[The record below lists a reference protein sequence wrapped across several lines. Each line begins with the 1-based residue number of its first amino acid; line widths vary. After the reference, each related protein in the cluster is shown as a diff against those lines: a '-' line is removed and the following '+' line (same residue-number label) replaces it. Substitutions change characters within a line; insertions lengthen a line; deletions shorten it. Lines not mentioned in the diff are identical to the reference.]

1 VKNMV
6 FAATA
11 AALLALSPATPAK
24 ADMTELE
31 IIFIKGDQNGD
42 LVLNKAEVLLIA
54 ITSFNETDSDR
65 DNMLEKKEVGK
76 LASDPEFSDN
86 DADKN
91 GALSIEEVI
100 AEKLADFKTADTNGD
115 GMLTIIE
122 VKKFYEGKQ

>member
-1 VKNMV
+1 MKNIV

-11 AALLALSPATPAK
+11 AALLALSPTKPAM
-24 ADMTELE
+24 AEMSELE
-31 IIFIKGDQNGD
+31 IIFVKGDQNGD

-54 ITSFNETDSDR
+54 ITRFNVADSDR
-65 DNMLEKKEVGK
+65 DNMLEKQEVGE

-86 DADKN
+86 DADKD

-100 AEKLADFKTADTNGD
+100 AEKMADFKSADTNSD
-115 GMLTIIE
+115 GMLSFGE

>member
-1 VKNMV
+1 MKNVV

-11 AALLALSPATPAK
+11 AAFMALSPATPVK
-24 ADMTELE
+24 ADMTDLE
-31 IIFIKGDQNGD
+31 IIFVKGDSNGD

-54 ITSFNETDSDR
+54 ITRFNVDDSDR
-65 DNMLEKKEVGK
+65 DNLLEKQEVGK

-86 DADKN
+86 DTDKD

-100 AEKLADFKTADTNGD
+100 AEKLADFTSADTNND

-122 VKKFYEGKQ
+122 VKKFYGVKQ

>member
-1 VKNMV
+1 MKNVV

-11 AALLALSPATPAK
+11 AALLALSPATPVK
-24 ADMTELE
+24 ADMTDLE
-31 IIFIKGDQNGD
+31 IIFVKVDTNGD

-54 ITSFNETDSDR
+54 ITSFNVADSDR
-65 DNMLEKKEVGK
+65 DNMLEKQEIGK

-86 DADKN
+86 DTDKD

-100 AEKLADFKTADTNGD
+100 AEKLADFTSADTNND

-122 VKKFYEGKQ
+122 VKKFYGVKQ